1 MSSDL
6 FDDDEEEVFGGLG
19 EDGNILAGDF
29 DKYRDCSDQDDDD
42 LELDDP
48 SPEPDDDD
56 DDDLDRDNPSPEPDD
71 DDDEGLRRRDAIM
84 KEIRSTVSK
93 VEWVN
98 EMPNGWNSSAPQDER
113 ECLRA
118 EGLESPATTNRL
130 SVIQPGGQKKFQ
142 KNFVPKP
149 TGKAVACS
157 VFKLP
162 NYEAILQGREERQR
176 KLKAEIAMLARQ
188 ELQRRTSEKHAEL
201 LDALDRMRKKKA
213 KAVRELHQHLQQVVL
228 DKHRLYWKK
237 YYAIH
242 RLIGPRLPV
251 VTFNNSITNVFGKIN
266 EYPDDYWITK
276 EEVQYNHDANFDE
289 VKFVTG
295 ARYMTALEAARIG
308 RAYLYNKFY
317 NLSPNNR
324 FASLEPP
331 VQNPGDILGTADLK
345 IFGRCTYEVHLYSS
359 VNAWSA
365 SNHADNQR
373 ERHRQRLADNKKN
386 ERESASKVFDMKEAT
401 DKHTLEIVEKEAA
414 DKEESKQSQTLMVE
428 SITCA
433 VKETTTLLLD
443 AVTTAISSA
452 TATQIENTEKAIDSI
467 LKRNQLMQTTQ
478 TTNEDT
484 TVSVT
489 VAEPAPP
496 VAEPAPA
503 PPVAEP
509 APAPPVAEPA
519 PAPTLDEPAPAPTL
533 LDEPAPAPTVD
544 EPARP
549 NKRIRISLPLH
560 RGTNALPPPDL
571 LTTPAGYPLF
581 KPSKMNRSDYYVHC
595 RLVAPKK
602 RPRNGTK
609 NWKSIDAK
617 TFYCILCKSE
627 NPFSPGN
634 SNQIARHIASDEHQS
649 NLKRL

>member
-1 MSSDL
+1 MS
-6 FDDDEEEVFGGLG
+6 
-19 EDGNILAGDF
+19 
-29 DKYRDCSDQDDDD
+29 
-42 LELDDP
+42 
-48 SPEPDDDD
+48 
-56 DDDLDRDNPSPEPDD
+56 
-71 DDDEGLRRRDAIM
+71 
-84 KEIRSTVSK
+84 
-93 VEWVN
+93 
-98 EMPNGWNSSAPQDER
+98 
-113 ECLRA
+113 
-118 EGLESPATTNRL
+118 
-130 SVIQPGGQKKFQ
+130 
-142 KNFVPKP
+142 
-149 TGKAVACS
+149 
-157 VFKLP
+157 
-162 NYEAILQGREERQR
+162 
-176 KLKAEIAMLARQ
+176 
-188 ELQRRTSEKHAEL
+188 
-201 LDALDRMRKKKA
+201 
-213 KAVRELHQHLQQVVL
+213 
-228 DKHRLYWKK
+228 
-237 YYAIH
+237 
-242 RLIGPRLPV
+242 
-251 VTFNNSITNVFGKIN
+251 
-266 EYPDDYWITK
+266 
-276 EEVQYNHDANFDE
+276 
-289 VKFVTG
+289 
-295 ARYMTALEAARIG
+295 ALEAARIG

-345 IFGRCTYEVHLYSS
+345 IFGRCTYEVYLYSS

-386 ERESASKVFDMKEAT
+386 ERESASKVLDMKEAT
-401 DKHTLEIVEKEAA
+401 DKHTLEIAEKEAA

-519 PAPTLDEPAPAPTL
+519 PAPPVAEPAPAPPVAEPAPAPTLDEPAPAPTL

-581 KPSKMNRSDYYVHC
+581 KPSK
-595 RLVAPKK
+595 A
-602 RPRNGTK
+602 
-609 NWKSIDAK
+609 
-617 TFYCILCKSE
+617 SE
-627 NPFSPGN
+627 
-634 SNQIARHIASDEHQS
+634 AD
-649 NLKRL
+649 K